1 MSMARDMLGRM
12 RSSADERN
20 GKLFAVL
27 VSLALVVLAASAAL
41 ILVQGIDR
49 QLGDVEKTYDV
60 RNQAREL
67 SIALSEAESSQRG
80 FVLTGDDSFLGP
92 YQWATDTIRTRLHSL
107 AGITQD
113 DIEQSQ
119 RVRAISG
126 DVDAKLDE
134 MAETVQLVQNDRSA
148 DASQLVASGMGEQ
161 LMADVRSTLERFVA
175 EENQKLTDRNQSI
188 ETSRRWLV
196 GAIIVALAGAAML
209 GYALFTRTER
219 QVSDLA
225 RSQRSLRLANEELE
239 IRVADR
245 TRALDEARAHAERER
260 ERVEALLRDTNHRIG
275 NSLATVSSL
284 LGLQLIRT
292 QSDEVRIALEAA
304 RARVHAIASAHRRLR
319 LGDDL
324 ETASADEFLGA
335 VLDDIQLTLTGT
347 QARLESQIE
356 PIVIGARDATTVGI
370 LVGELV
376 TNALKHGFP
385 DGRPGLVKIDLCRD
399 EDGIPTLRVEDDGVG
414 LGEGGQ
420 PDNTG
425 LGSVIIK
432 QLSSQFG
439 GTPDYGRSENGGV
452 RVVIP
457 LPGIEASLPGA

>member
-27 VSLALVVLAASAAL
+27 ISLVLVVLAASAAL
-41 ILVQGIDR
+41 VLVQGIDR
-49 QLGDVEKTYDV
+49 QLGDVEKTYEV

-67 SIALSEAESSQRG
+67 TIALSEAESSQRG
-80 FVLTGDDSFLGP
+80 FVLTADDSFLGP
-92 YQWATDTIRTRLHSL
+92 YQWASAAINTRLHSL
-107 AGITQD
+107 ADITQG

-119 RVRAISG
+119 RVRAITG
-126 DVDAKLDE
+126 DIHTKLDE
-134 MAETVQLVQNDRSA
+134 MAETVKLVQNDRSA
-148 DASQLVASGMGEQ
+148 EARRLIASGMGEQ

-175 EENQKLTDRNQSI
+175 EENQKLSDRNQSI

-225 RSQRSLRLANEELE
+225 RSQRSLRIANEELE
-239 IRVADR
+239 ERVADR
-245 TRALDEARAHAERER
+245 TRALDEARAHAEHER

-292 QSDEVRIALEAA
+292 ESEEVRVALEAA

-347 QARLESQIE
+347 QARLESEIE

-376 TNALKHGFP
+376 TNALKHAFP
-385 DGRPGLVKIDLCRD
+385 DGRPGLVEVDLSRD
-399 EDGIPTLRVEDDGVG
+399 AAGIPTLRVEDDGVG
-414 LGEGGQ
+414 LGDASE
-420 PDNTG
+420 PVNSG

-432 QLSSQFG
+432 QLSNQFG
-439 GTPDYGRSENGGV
+439 GTPHYGRSETGGV

-457 LPGIEASLPGA
+457 LPGIEASLPAA